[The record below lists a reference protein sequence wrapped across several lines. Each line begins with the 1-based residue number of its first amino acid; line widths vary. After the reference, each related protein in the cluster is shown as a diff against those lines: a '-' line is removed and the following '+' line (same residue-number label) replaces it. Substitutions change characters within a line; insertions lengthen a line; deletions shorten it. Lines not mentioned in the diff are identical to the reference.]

1 METWKYLIKKFEENF
16 MKIDKLI
23 MMVLANLFTVF
34 FFSLTKSMFWGVI
47 ITFALVL
54 LKEIVYDKIIR
65 KGEINPVDISAGSIG
80 VFIGWISTILVLAF

>member
-1 METWKYLIKKFEENF
+1 METWKDLIKKFEENF
-16 MKIDKLI
+16 LKIDKLVV
-23 MMVLANLFTVF
+23 MVLANLFTVF

-80 VFIGWISTILVLAF
+80 AFIGWISTLLVLAF

>member
-1 METWKYLIKKFEENF
+1 
-16 MKIDKLI
+16 
-23 MMVLANLFTVF
+23 
-34 FFSLTKSMFWGVI
+34 MFWGVI